1 MLKNNK
7 KVFFSLLATTLLA
20 SSVGHAESFN
30 IKNISDYSLYNKNT
44 SKGCTI
50 NYDCSKNNGNTTNS
64 NCKSNILQII
74 NGQIQ
79 KPDTLNNTCK
89 PGSINNSCKPGE
101 NTNTCKPGS
110 TCKPNTNKPD
120 TSKPDTNK
128 PDTNKP
134 DTENPT
140 PDTGSLSAVEMEVV
154 RLVNVE
160 RQKAG
165 LSPFTAS
172 SELSKVARVKSE
184 DMAKNN
190 YFSHTSPTYGDPFTM
205 MKSFGI
211 KYNTAGE
218 NIAKGYSSAQSVV
231 DGWMNSPGHRANI
244 LNPSFN
250 KIGVGLYKTSNGT
263 AYWTQMF
270 TN

>member
-30 IKNISDYSLYNKNT
+30 IKNISDYSLCNKSQ

-50 NYDCSKNNGNTTNS
+50 NYNYSKNNGNTTNS
-64 NCKSNILQII
+64 NCKSNVWQII

-79 KPDTLNNTCK
+79 KPD
-89 PGSINNSCKPGE
+89 E

-110 TCKPNTNKPD
+110 TSDNCKPDTNKPD
-120 TSKPDTNK
+120 TNKPDTNK

-134 DTENPT
+134 DTET
-140 PDTGSLSAVEMEVV
+140 PASDAGSLSAVEMEVV
-154 RLVNVE
+154 RLVNIE

-231 DGWMNSPGHRANI
+231 NGWMNSPGHRANI

>member
-30 IKNISDYSLYNKNT
+30 IKNISDYSLCNK
-44 SKGCTI
+44 SQPKRYTI
-50 NYDCSKNNGNTTNS
+50 NYNYSKNNGNTTNS
-64 NCKSNILQII
+64 NCKSNVWQII

-79 KPDTLNNTCK
+79 KP
-89 PGSINNSCKPGE
+89 GG

-110 TCKPNTNKPD
+110 TSDNCKPN
-120 TSKPDTNK
+120 TNK

-134 DTENPT
+134 DTETPT
-140 PDTGSLSAVEMEVV
+140 SDAGSLSAVEMEVV
-154 RLVNVE
+154 RLVNIE
-160 RQKAG
+160 REKAG
-165 LSPFTAS
+165 LAPFTAS

-190 YFSHTSPTYGDPFTM
+190 YFSHTSPTYGDPFAM

-231 DGWMNSPGHRANI
+231 NGWMNSPGHRANI
-244 LNPSFN
+244 LNPRFN